1 VGEQEV
7 AGDVPK
13 ICMLPKI
20 RGSVE
25 ERKDEQP
32 DFNKTKDLLRDT
44 MGMKNPEI
52 TQDKEFIFYCVNPN
66 VKKFLKESSEK
77 FPNYK

>member
-1 VGEQEV
+1 
-7 AGDVPK
+7 
-13 ICMLPKI
+13 
-20 RGSVE
+20 
-25 ERKDEQP
+25 
-32 DFNKTKDLLRDT
+32 

-52 TQDKEFIFYCVNPN
+52 TQDKEFILYCVNSN